1 MRRYSFKRIA
11 ASWSGGAGRH
21 HHPRGVG
28 KNPAAGEISRM
39 ETVAVMEDAP
49 RVRVGIAG
57 GGPYFIVEIVAQ
69 TPYVPRTFMPIG
81 LP

>member
-1 MRRYSFKRIA
+1 
-11 ASWSGGAGRH
+11 
-21 HHPRGVG
+21 
-28 KNPAAGEISRM
+28 M